1 MNLYSY
7 QADNLDF
14 NVKLAKKNRSWQHY
28 TVDFPTA
35 HPTRYEKSNTVRG
48 EYFRPASGDN
58 LPLAILVHGLGDRSV
73 IPLKILARSL
83 VRKGIACFVLY
94 LVLHSSRMPPN
105 GPSRLSSDEWFE
117 NYRISVIDVRQV
129 IDWAETRAEINK
141 EQIGAIGISFGGF
154 ISAIAMGIDRRI
166 RAGVLVASGGNLEKI
181 AFMSKTLPKK
191 WGFRHNE
198 AEFTAKQH
206 RYLQYLSEV
215 AERGLEKVKPP
226 ARGFL
231 IDAMTYAHRLRKR
244 SLLLINARWD
254 EVIPREATL
263 DFWKA
268 CGKPAI
274 SWFPGGHAT
283 IWLWYP
289 LLKRKIIRFL
299 KSTFGSS

>member
-7 QADNLDF
+7 QADNTDF
-14 NVKLAKKNRSWQHY
+14 NVKLTKKNRSWQQY

-35 HPTRYEKSNTVRG
+35 HPTRHEKSNTVRG
-48 EYFRPASGDN
+48 EYFRPTNGDN

-83 VRKGIACFVLY
+83 IRKGIACFILY
-94 LVLHSSRMPPN
+94 LVLHSSRMPN
-105 GPSRLSSDEWFE
+105 SGPSRISSDEWFE

-129 IDWAETRAEINK
+129 IDWAETRAEINN

-154 ISAIAMGIDRRI
+154 ISAIAMGVDRRI

-191 WGFRHNE
+191 WGFRYTE
-198 AEFTAKQH
+198 AEFTAKQC
-206 RYLQYLSEV
+206 RYFKYLGEV
-215 AERGLEKVKPP
+215 AEKGLEKTKPP

-231 IDAMTYAHRLRKR
+231 IDAMTYAHLLRGR
-244 SLLLINARWD
+244 PLLLINARWD
-254 EVIPREATL
+254 EIIPRESTL
-263 DFWKA
+263 DFWRE
-268 CGKPAI
+268 CGQPAI
-274 SWFPGGHAT
+274 SWLPSGHAT

-289 LLKRKIIRFL
+289 VLKRKITQFL
-299 KSTFGSS
+299 KFSFGR